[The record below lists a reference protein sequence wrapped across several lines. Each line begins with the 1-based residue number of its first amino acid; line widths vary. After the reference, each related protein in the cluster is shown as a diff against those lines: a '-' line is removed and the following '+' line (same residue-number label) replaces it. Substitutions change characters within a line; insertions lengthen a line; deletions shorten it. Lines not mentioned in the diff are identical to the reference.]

1 MADLSDLLQEI
12 GFTKYEARAYIAL
25 WGAADCNGYEVAKVS
40 GIPRAN
46 VYPVLERLASRHAIR
61 RMETRKGTRYI
72 ANPPDRLFDRLGDGY
87 QSSLDRARNAFRHLS
102 ADSPDVAVIN
112 LRDRGELFAETHE
125 LLAGV
130 RDSLLVAVQPAE
142 AAELAAE
149 IAAVKNRGVRIT
161 TLCMEACKEECGG
174 CVGDLHRY
182 ALAPTSGSRWLVL
195 VADRQR
201 LIAAEM
207 GHGMAQAIATTQ
219 PLVVELGAAYIR
231 QSLALATMAGTMGEQ
246 FDGLLSAQARKV
258 LDDVYPDGSFMD
270 WLHGVVEHENA

>member
-1 MADLSDLLQEI
+1 MADLADLLQDI

-25 WGAADCNGYEVAKVS
+25 WGAADCNGYEVAKAS

-61 RMETRKGTRYI
+61 RMETRRGTRYV

-87 QSSLDRARNAFRHLS
+87 QSSLDRARNAFRHL
-102 ADSPDVAVIN
+102 AAETPDVAVIN
-112 LRDRGELFAETHE
+112 LRDRAELFAETHE

-130 RDSLLVAVQPAE
+130 CDSLLVAIQPAE

-149 IAAVKNRGVRIT
+149 IAAVNNRGVQIT
-161 TLCMEACKEECGG
+161 TLCMEACENECGG
-174 CVGDLHRY
+174 CVGDVHRY
-182 ALAPTSGSRWLVL
+182 ALAPRSGSRWLVL
-195 VADRQR
+195 IADHQR

-207 GHGMAQAIATTQ
+207 GHGVAQAIATTQ

-231 QSLALATMAGTMGEQ
+231 QSLALATMAGALGEQ

-270 WLHGVVEHENA
+270 WLHGVVEHGNA